1 MDARDLDYD
10 LPEGLIAQE
19 PLAERDGARL
29 MVIDRERGTLAHRR
43 VIELPEL
50 MQPALF
56 VVNDTRVLPARM
68 FARKPTGGRIELL
81 LIEKLESDEHGKR
94 EVWAAL
100 ARGVKALRPG
110 VTLAIENADMRAT
123 LRALREGGEVEL
135 ELTAEAG
142 VRTAIGLAGKV
153 PLPPY
158 VRREPDARD
167 TERYQTV
174 FAAREGSVAAPT
186 AGLHFSD
193 RLLGALGKAGHKIAK
208 VTLHVG
214 PGTFAPLRHDDL
226 SEHRMH
232 AERYEVPHETAHAI
246 AAARAE
252 GRAVVAIGTTVCR
265 TLESAVDES
274 GAVTTGAVRSADP
287 TQLGRPGEPGTPVVI
302 AGAGETSIFIH
313 PPHRFRVIDALL
325 TNFHLPRSTLL
336 ALVMA
341 FGGVESV
348 KQAYAEAVREQYR
361 FYSYGDA
368 MLLRSS
374 RHAR

>member
-1 MDARDLDYD
+1 MRIGGRLQTPGGDDTTPAVDARDLDYS
-10 LPEGLIAQE
+10 LPEELIAQE
-19 PLAERDGARL
+19 PPAERDGARML
-29 MVIDRERGTLAHRR
+29 VVDRERGTLSHRR
-43 VIELPEL
+43 VLDLPEL
-50 MQPALF
+50 MTPALF

-68 FARKPTGGRIELL
+68 FARKPTGGRVELL
-81 LIEKLESDEHGKR
+81 LIDRLETDASGTR

-100 ARGVKALRPG
+100 ARGAKALRPG
-110 VTLAIENADMRAT
+110 LVLAMEGAEMRAT
-123 LRALREGGEVEL
+123 VRALREGGEVEL
-135 ELTAEAG
+135 ELASDAG
-142 VRTAIGLAGKV
+142 VRVAIGAAGRV

-167 TERYQTV
+167 AERYQTV

-193 RLLGALGKAGHKIAK
+193 RLLGALGKAGHGIAR

-214 PGTFAPLRHDDL
+214 PGTFAPLRSDDL

-232 AERYEVPHETAHAI
+232 AERFDVPHETAHAI
-246 AAARAE
+246 AAARSE
-252 GRAVVAIGTTVCR
+252 GRPVIAVGTTVCR
-265 TLESAVDES
+265 TLESV
-274 GAVTTGAVRSADP
+274 V
-287 TQLGRPGEPGTPVVI
+287 EPDGTI
-302 AGAGETSIFIH
+302 RAGAGETALFIH
-313 PPHRFRVIDALL
+313 PPYRFRAIDALM

-348 KQAYAEAVREQYR
+348 KKAYAEAVHEKYR

-368 MLLRSS
+368 MLLRSA
-374 RHAR
+374 RHER

>member
-1 MDARDLDYD
+1 
-10 LPEGLIAQE
+10 
-19 PLAERDGARL
+19 
-29 MVIDRERGTLAHRR
+29 
-43 VIELPEL
+43 
-50 MQPALF
+50 
-56 VVNDTRVLPARM
+56 M

-81 LIEKLESDEHGKR
+81 LIEKTESDAAGTR

-100 ARGVKALRPG
+100 ARGAKALRPG
-110 VTLAIENADMRAT
+110 VTLAIEGAEMRAT
-123 LRALREGGEVEL
+123 VRAIREGGEIEIEL
-135 ELTAEAG
+135 AAEGG
-142 VRTAIGLAGKV
+142 VRAAIGAAGKV

-167 TERYQTV
+167 AERYQTV

-193 RLLGALGKAGHKIAK
+193 RLLAALGKAGHRIAK

-214 PGTFAPLRHDDL
+214 PGTFAPLRGDDL
-226 SEHRMH
+226 AEHRMH
-232 AERYEVPHETAHAI
+232 AERYDVPHETAHAI
-246 AAARAE
+246 ATARAE
-252 GRAVVAIGTTVCR
+252 GRPIVAVGTTVCR
-265 TLESAVDES
+265 TLEAAVDAE
-274 GAVTTGAVRSADP
+274 GQVP
-287 TQLGRPGEPGTPVVI
+287 
-302 AGAGETSIFIH
+302 AGAGETSIFIY
-313 PPHRFRVIDALL
+313 PPYKFRVIDALV

-341 FGGVESV
+341 FGGTESV
-348 KQAYAEAVREQYR
+348 KSAYAEAVREKYR